1 MTTLVTMLL
10 KQLHMRIYFYFAN
23 IDASFMNE
31 SGLGLYVLKL
41 IFWWKL
47 FWKVAKYETIFSFRI
62 CIILRLFQY
71 FFSFSNYRFIII
83 VEGWQFC
90 RFPIVFVF

>member
-31 SGLGLYVLKL
+31 GGLGFSVLKL
-41 IFWWKL
+41 IFGTY
-47 FWKVAKYETIFSFRI
+47 FFSNFGGNHSGKWQNMKQ
-62 CIILRLFQY
+62 LSKSFFLEYVFQY
-71 FFSFSNYRFIII
+71 FFFFH
-83 VEGWQFC
+83 
-90 RFPIVFVF
+90 FPTIDLS